1 MSKTQTHATVKVYK
15 DGKIAGYED
24 FTLPGK
30 LSKQEVKTIVT
41 EQYGYEVISVTSC
54 IYQTSK

>member
-24 FTLPGK
+24 ITLPGK
-30 LSKQEVKTIVT
+30 LTKQEVKTIVT
-41 EQYGYEVISVTSC
+41 EQYSYEVISVTSC
-54 IYQTSK
+54 ICQTSK